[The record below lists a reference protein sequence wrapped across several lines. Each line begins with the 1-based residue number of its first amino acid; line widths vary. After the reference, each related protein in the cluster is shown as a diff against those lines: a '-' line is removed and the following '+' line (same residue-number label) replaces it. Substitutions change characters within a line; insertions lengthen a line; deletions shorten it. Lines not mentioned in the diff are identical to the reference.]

1 MWIPKVEE
9 KKHFCH
15 KCKNELVFE
24 VKTDEKSPV
33 GNHKSP
39 FVELTTTSH
48 GEPVRCRGGH
58 TELQIAAPTKTAS
71 QAAAAK
77 PPINDQT
84 AQDPTAKPAK
94 PLSRLEK
101 LRLQGKQAGGAP
113 K

>member
-1 MWIPKVEE
+1 
-9 KKHFCH
+9 
-15 KCKNELVFE
+15 LVFE

-39 FVELTTTSH
+39 FVELITTSN
-48 GEPVRCRGGH
+48 GEPVHVRSGQ
-58 TELQIAAPTKTAS
+58 TELQIAAPSKPAPQPNT

-77 PPINDQT
+77 PS
-84 AQDPTAKPAK
+84 AQDQPAKDASATPAK

-101 LRLQGKQAGGAP
+101 LRLQGKQAGAS